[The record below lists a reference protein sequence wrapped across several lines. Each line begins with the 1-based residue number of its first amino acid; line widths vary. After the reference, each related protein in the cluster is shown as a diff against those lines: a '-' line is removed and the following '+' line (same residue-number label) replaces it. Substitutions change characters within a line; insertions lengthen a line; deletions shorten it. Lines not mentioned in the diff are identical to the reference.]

1 MDRINV
7 TEAFAS
13 PPPPQ
18 DFVLPGFLAGTVG
31 GLVAPG
37 STGKSFW
44 ALEAA
49 AAVVSAP
56 ADLLALDVAH
66 HGPALYISLEEPA
79 DELRRRVH
87 ALGQHL
93 TPEARESVAGGLHII
108 SRQGLP
114 SDVMD
119 KKFRAELTTE
129 AEGVRLV
136 ILDTLSRVHKLD
148 ENSNGDMAQVIA
160 TLEAI
165 ARQTGAAVLYLH
177 HASKAAALAGQG
189 ALQQAARGASA
200 LVDNAR
206 WVGNLVRMTED
217 EAGRMSDR
225 MDGAPIGERRGY
237 YVRFE
242 LGKQNYGQVQDA
254 RWYER
259 TAGGILRP
267 ASLKTTKKS
276 RGGCDD
282 L

>member
-7 TEAFAS
+7 AEAFAAA
-13 PPPPQ
+13 PPPQ

-56 ADLLALDVAH
+56 ADLLGLAVAD
-66 HGPALYISLEEPA
+66 HGPALYMSLEEPA

-93 TPEARESVAGGLHII
+93 NPEARESVAEGLHII
-108 SRQGLP
+108 SRQGLA

-119 KKFRAELTTE
+119 KQFRAELTAE

-148 ENSNGDMAQVIA
+148 ENANGDMAQVIA
-160 TLEAI
+160 ALESI

-206 WVGNLVRMTED
+206 WVGNLVRMTDD
-217 EAGRMSDR
+217 ESSRLSDR
-225 MDGAPIGERRGY
+225 IDSEPIGDRRGY
-237 YVRFE
+237 FVRFE

-259 TAGGILRP
+259 TTGGILRP
-267 ASLKTTKKS
+267 AILKTTKKS
-276 RGGCDD
+276 RGRDD
-282 L
+282 V